1 MNVHIVC
8 VCVSDTHSAILVLV
22 FLYDIVDCV
31 QELFYGA
38 GYVSVGNQRQRQVRI
53 SQQ

>member
-8 VCVSDTHSAILVLV
+8 VCVSVTHSAILVLV

-38 GYVSVGNQRQRQVRI
+38 GYVSVGNQRQVRI
-53 SQQ
+53 SQ